1 MFGERAMCAKSLGK
15 TNIFTRPDKSNAN
28 RNNAN
33 SLGKTYGFWRRCS
46 FGEREISTKSLGKT
60 NIFTLL
66 DETNAFRNHVNSLGK
81 RTVFG
86 GGAFSRSAR

>member
-1 MFGERAMCAKSLGK
+1 MFDEHAMCAKAIGK
-15 TNIFTRPDKSNAN
+15 SIIFTHPDNSTAF
-28 RNNAN
+28 RNHAN
-33 SLGKTYGFWRRCS
+33 SLGKTYGFWRRGS
-46 FGEREISTKSLGKT
+46 FGERERSTKSLGKT

-86 GGAFSRSAR
+86 GGAFSRSAQ